1 MTEEIWQAIPKKE
14 GAPESIMI
22 APWPKENAAFYNREQ
37 ADKTQTLIAI
47 VSAIRNIRGEANIAP
62 SKAIPQMLAL
72 CADPEKR
79 KIVSDM
85 TSAIRQLA
93 KVDAITVADSS
104 AQKPAPCAIGVADGV
119 ELVVPFADLIDIDEE
134 RARLDKN
141 IAKVQKD
148 LDASERKL
156 GNPNFVSRAKPEVV
170 AVERERIEKSRLELE
185 KLQKARAM
193 LS

>member
-1 MTEEIWQAIPKKE
+1 M
-14 GAPESIMI
+14 
-22 APWPKENAAFYNREQ
+22 
-37 ADKTQTLIAI
+37 
-47 VSAIRNIRGEANIAP
+47 SAIRNIRGEANIAP

-72 CADPEKR
+72 CDDPEKR

-85 TSAIRQLA
+85 ASAIRQLA